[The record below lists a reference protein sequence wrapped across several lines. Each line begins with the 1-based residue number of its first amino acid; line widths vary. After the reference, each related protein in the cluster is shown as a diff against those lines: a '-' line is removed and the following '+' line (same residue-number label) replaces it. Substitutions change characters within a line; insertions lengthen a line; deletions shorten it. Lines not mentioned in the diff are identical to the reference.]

1 MSVLV
6 LLIAA
11 GGTVASGFLAAF
23 VWAVRAGQFDDL
35 WTPAVR
41 VLLDARRTPTIERTH
56 SAVATHE
63 PLPVRNQHSG

>member
-6 LLIAA
+6 LLITA

-41 VLLDARRTPTIERTH
+41 VLLDTRRTPAVERTQ
-56 SAVATHE
+56 SGVATHE
-63 PLPVRNQHSG
+63 PPPVRNQHSG